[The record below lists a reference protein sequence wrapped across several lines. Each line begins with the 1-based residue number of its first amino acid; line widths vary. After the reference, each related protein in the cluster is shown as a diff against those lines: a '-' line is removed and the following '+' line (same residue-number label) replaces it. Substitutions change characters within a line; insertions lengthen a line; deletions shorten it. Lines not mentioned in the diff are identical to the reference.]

1 MIIDESHLK
10 KVIDTRFVKKL
21 ANIYVDKK
29 LNRNQL
35 LDQVVSLLEKNEY
48 APSNPEFVI
57 DVNKGMGVM
66 RYIPVFTPL
75 DYAIYFYCVL
85 SIDEHLAKTRIE
97 GTFGGYSMGGAMRK
111 AESVESNSP
120 EPPSPNSNTF
130 NPYAYIQHYG
140 EYNAEIKKRLSEDEE
155 YSIVELDISNFY
167 DHVRLDLLETFV
179 RQSVDSDHEPQI
191 NLLFHFLK
199 SWNKLINSYRPQS
212 VGLPQELIG
221 DCSRILANF
230 YLHEY
235 DRSMK
240 EFCDKNNIKYLRYAD
255 DQMFFVPK
263 KYDTRKVVRKSS
275 IELSRL
281 GLNINSKKVVVWLD
295 KEKFKKHKAF
305 DLFESLPSEV
315 TYPKDHT
322 SATANTFVEL
332 FLASERS
339 EIVKKGA
346 PILKTIISIG
356 LNKLNAVNRR
366 KIKQLIYSE
375 YLYTLSA
382 SHIEKILKALSK
394 SERNT
399 FLAKLDEQ
407 LSEHLHNSQKHEV
420 HKIASQL
427 KIRRFNKYKPHILDN
442 DWTNV

>member
-21 ANIYVDKK
+21 ANTYVDKK
-29 LNRNQL
+29 LDRSKL
-35 LDQVVSLLEKNEY
+35 LKQVADLLARNEY
-48 APSNPEFVI
+48 TPSNPEFVV
-57 DVNKGMGVM
+57 DVNKGKGVM

-75 DYAIYFYCVL
+75 DYAVYFYCVL
-85 SIDEHLAKTRIE
+85 SIDEYLAKTRVE

-140 EYNAEIKKRLSEDEE
+140 EYNAEIKKRLSENDE

-179 RQSVDSDHEPQI
+179 RQTVDSSYEPQI

-235 DRSMK
+235 DQSMK
-240 EFCDKNNIKYLRYAD
+240 DFCDKYNIKYLRYAD

-263 KYDTRKVVRKSS
+263 KYDTRRVVRKSS

-281 GLNINSKKVVVWLD
+281 GLNINSKKVVVWQD
-295 KEKFKKHKAF
+295 KEMFKKYKAF
-305 DLFESLPSEV
+305 DLFDTLPHGV

-322 SATANTFVEL
+322 SATANAFVEH
-332 FLASERS
+332 FLASDRS
-339 EIVKKGA
+339 RIVKNGA

-356 LNKLNAVNRR
+356 LNKLNPMNRR
-366 KIKQLIYSE
+366 KIKQLIYSD
-375 YLYTLSA
+375 YLHTLGA
-382 SHIEKILKALSK
+382 SHIEKVFKALSR
-394 SERNT
+394 SERQT
-399 FLAKLDEQ
+399 FLTKLDRQ
-407 LSEHLHNSQKHEV
+407 LSKHIHNSQKHEV
-420 HKIASQL
+420 YKVASQL
-427 KIRRFNKYKPHILDN
+427 KIRRFNKYKKDILEN
-442 DWTNV
+442 DWSNV